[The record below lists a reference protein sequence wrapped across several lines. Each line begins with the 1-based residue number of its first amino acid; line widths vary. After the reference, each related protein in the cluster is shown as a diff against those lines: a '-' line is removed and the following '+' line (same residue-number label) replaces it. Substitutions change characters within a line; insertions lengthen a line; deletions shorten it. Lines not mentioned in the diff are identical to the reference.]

1 MSGNKI
7 VVLGAGMVGS
17 AIARD
22 LAKGGEFQVHVVD
35 LSQGA
40 LDALA
45 GEAGIT
51 VAQADLSDASQVAQ
65 AVAGHDLAVGAVPGF
80 MGYATVQTCL
90 EQGRD
95 VVDISF
101 FPEDALELDALAREK
116 GAVCL
121 VDFGIAPGCSNLFFG
136 HAAATFGRVDRYA
149 CYVGG
154 LPIERSL
161 PWEYQAPFS
170 PVDVLEEY
178 TRPARYI
185 HAGKVVTTQA
195 LAQTELLEFRG
206 VGTLEAFLTDGLRS
220 LLKAEGADK
229 VKYMV
234 EKTCRY
240 PGYRDKVALLRDTGF
255 LSEEPVALP
264 GGAAASPMQ
273 LTTSL
278 LLDAWRQGPDD
289 EDLTAMKIS
298 AEGVDGEG
306 KPIKRAWDL
315 LDRYDRET
323 RTSSMARTTGYS
335 CTAGV
340 RMVIGGLWSKQ
351 GVCPPEV
358 VGRNIACFDFVL
370 AELAK
375 RGVVFQVVE

>member
-1 MSGNKI
+1 MSGKKI

-22 LAKGGEFQVHVVD
+22 LAKDGEFQVHVVD
-35 LSQGA
+35 LSRVA
-40 LDALA
+40 LDALE
-45 GEAGIT
+45 GEAGLT
-51 VAQADLSDASQVAQ
+51 VAQADLSDPEQVAL
-65 AVAGHDLAVGAVPGF
+65 AVKDHELVVGAVPGF

-90 EQGRD
+90 EAERD

-101 FPEDALELDALAREK
+101 FPEDALGLDALAQEK
-116 GAVCL
+116 GAICL

-136 HAAATFGRVDRYA
+136 HVASTFARVDRYA

-154 LPIERSL
+154 LPVERSL

-185 HAGKVVTTQA
+185 HAGKVVTTEA
-195 LAQTELLEFRG
+195 LAQPELLHFPG

-220 LLKAEGADK
+220 LLTAEGAED
-229 VKYMV
+229 VKFMV

-255 LSEEPVALP
+255 LSEEPMELA
-264 GGAAASPMQ
+264 GAAKVTPMQ
-273 LTTSL
+273 LTTRL
-278 LLDAWRQGPDD
+278 LLDAWRQGPGD
-289 EDLTAMKIS
+289 EDLTAMKVT
-298 AEGVDGEG
+298 AHGVDGEG
-306 KPIKRAWDL
+306 NPIKRAWDL
-315 LDRYDRET
+315 LDYYDRQT
-323 RTSSMARTTGYS
+323 GTTSMARTTGYS

-340 RMVIGGLWSKQ
+340 RLLTSGLWTRQ
-351 GVCPPEV
+351 GVYPPEV
-358 VGRNIACFDFVL
+358 VGRDQGCFEFVL

-375 RGVVFQVVE
+375 RDVIFKTTE